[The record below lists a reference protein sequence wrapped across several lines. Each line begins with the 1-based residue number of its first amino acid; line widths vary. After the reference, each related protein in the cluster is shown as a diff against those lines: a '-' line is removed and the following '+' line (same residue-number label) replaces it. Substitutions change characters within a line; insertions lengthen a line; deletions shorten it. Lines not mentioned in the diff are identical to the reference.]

1 MQNLVDFILLGATG
15 DLAKRKIFP
24 ALYEIYAKGFLNPKS
39 QIIATAR
46 TKYSEEEFKKYLDKE
61 SKIHIQNCDEKKWLD
76 FIKHI
81 SYVSIDFTQKEDFKR
96 LKEKI
101 SEKSQN
107 IAIYFSI
114 SPEFFMQ
121 SCENLALIGLNN
133 PKVKIVLEK
142 PLGKDLKSFR
152 QINKKIAKYYKEQ
165 QIYRID
171 HYLGKE
177 SLQNLLILRSNPVF
191 MSLWDKKHIQ
201 SVQISVFETLGVEA
215 RGEFYDKTGALR
227 DMVQNHLLQILSLV
241 AMKMPQNLDAKSIR
255 AAKLKL
261 LKSLKP
267 LDKNKLKSQVI
278 RAQYAKNSKFKAYLE
293 EQNIQKNS
301 QTETYVALKVEI
313 DNSMWKGVPFYLR
326 TGKRMAK
333 QFAQIAVIFKDKRQ
347 ENFINKLII
356 RLQPENFITLSL
368 KTKKVGKGM
377 EIEEKNLNLDFSSN
391 SSKSMKAYERLIL
404 EVIEKNQ
411 TSFNHKEELE
421 AAWLFVEPILQ
432 NWQEQKSPLF
442 YYLAGSFGP
451 KEALELIQKD
461 GNQWYDEI

>member
-1 MQNLVDFILLGATG
+1 
-15 DLAKRKIFP
+15 
-24 ALYEIYAKGFLNPKS
+24 
-39 QIIATAR
+39 
-46 TKYSEEEFKKYLDKE
+46 
-61 SKIHIQNCDEKKWLD
+61 
-76 FIKHI
+76 
-81 SYVSIDFTQKEDFKR
+81 
-96 LKEKI
+96 
-101 SEKSQN
+101 
-107 IAIYFSI
+107 
-114 SPEFFMQ
+114 PEFFMQ

-152 QINKKIAKYYKEQ
+152 QINEKIAKYYKEQ

-333 QFAQIAVIFKDKRQ
+333 QFAQIVVIFKDKRQ

-442 YYLAGSFGP
+442 YYSAGSFGP

-461 GNQWYDEI
+461 DNQWYDEI